1 MIPGPERLYHSTNYC
16 RPAARDNRVPLTTY
30 RDRPSAVAPRPRL
43 LTDHFSPVA
52 TPSRAGTDLSRPADG
67 SGMTGDERTADLE
80 PELRSYGVS
89 VESIDGGDPLE
100 LTYMTAFPGRE
111 IHRGEIG
118 RALNALI
125 DRAEADEWD
134 PVRVEGT
141 VVRSPGD
148 VLGTWRAEG
157 EWFEALMRYEISE
170 TEFSSRVLETLRH
183 ETEGR
188 GDRDDGSEAA
198 DATETDAEA
207 DR

>member
-1 MIPGPERLYHSTNYC
+1 
-16 RPAARDNRVPLTTY
+16 
-30 RDRPSAVAPRPRL
+30 
-43 LTDHFSPVA
+43 
-52 TPSRAGTDLSRPADG
+52 
-67 SGMTGDERTADLE
+67 MTGDEGTTDLE

-111 IHRGEIG
+111 VHRGEIG

-125 DRAEADEWD
+125 DEAEADEWD

-148 VLGTWRAEG
+148 VLGTWHAEA
-157 EWFEALMRYEISE
+157 EWFEALIGYEISE
-170 TEFSSRVLETLRH
+170 TEFSSRVLETLSH
-183 ETEGR
+183 EPGDGGEGSS
-188 GDRDDGSEAA
+188 DAVDA
-198 DATETDAEA
+198 DADGQEA

>member
-1 MIPGPERLYHSTNYC
+1 
-16 RPAARDNRVPLTTY
+16 
-30 RDRPSAVAPRPRL
+30 
-43 LTDHFSPVA
+43 
-52 TPSRAGTDLSRPADG
+52 
-67 SGMTGDERTADLE
+67 MTSDERTADVE
-80 PELRSYGVS
+80 PALRSYGVS
-89 VESIDGGDPLE
+89 VESIDLGDPLE

-148 VLGTWRAEG
+148 VLGTWHAEA
-157 EWFEALMRYEISE
+157 EWFEALSSYEISE
-170 TEFSSRVLETLRH
+170 TEFSTRVLDTVSH
-183 ETEGR
+183 ET
-188 GDRDDGSEAA
+188 DGEAGH
-198 DATETDAEA
+198 ETDEEA

>member
-1 MIPGPERLYHSTNYC
+1 
-16 RPAARDNRVPLTTY
+16 
-30 RDRPSAVAPRPRL
+30 
-43 LTDHFSPVA
+43 
-52 TPSRAGTDLSRPADG
+52 
-67 SGMTGDERTADLE
+67 MTGDEGTTDLE

-111 IHRGEIG
+111 VHRGEIG

-125 DRAEADEWD
+125 DEAEADEWD

-148 VLGTWRAEG
+148 VLGTWHAEA
-157 EWFEALMRYEISE
+157 EWFEALIGYEISE
-170 TEFSSRVLETLRH
+170 TEFSSRVLETLSH
-183 ETEGR
+183 ESGDEAEGSS
-188 GDRDDGSEAA
+188 DAA
-198 DATETDAEA
+198 DADADGQEA

>member
-1 MIPGPERLYHSTNYC
+1 
-16 RPAARDNRVPLTTY
+16 
-30 RDRPSAVAPRPRL
+30 
-43 LTDHFSPVA
+43 
-52 TPSRAGTDLSRPADG
+52 
-67 SGMTGDERTADLE
+67 MTGDERTADLE

-89 VESIDGGDPLE
+89 VESIDEGDPLE

-125 DRAEADEWD
+125 EQAEADEWD

-148 VLGTWRAEG
+148 VLGTWRAEA
-157 EWFEALMRYEISE
+157 EWFEALASYEISE
-170 TEFSSRVLETLRH
+170 TEFSTRVLDTVSH
-183 ETEGR
+183 EAEG
-188 GDRDDGSEAA
+188 GDEGDDGSE
-198 DATETDAEA
+198 TDPEA

>member
-1 MIPGPERLYHSTNYC
+1 
-16 RPAARDNRVPLTTY
+16 
-30 RDRPSAVAPRPRL
+30 
-43 LTDHFSPVA
+43 
-52 TPSRAGTDLSRPADG
+52 
-67 SGMTGDERTADLE
+67 MTGDEGTTDLE

-111 IHRGEIG
+111 VHRGEIG

-125 DRAEADEWD
+125 DEAEAGEWD

-148 VLGTWRAEG
+148 VLGTWHAEA
-157 EWFEALMRYEISE
+157 EWFEALIGYEISE
-170 TEFSSRVLETLRH
+170 TEFSSRVLETLSH
-183 ETEGR
+183 EPGDEAEGSS
-188 GDRDDGSEAA
+188 DAA
-198 DATETDAEA
+198 DADADGQEA